1 MGTQTRPHR
10 IEIKLQ
16 PPPFV
21 SDNYIGFGL
30 YGRIALLRDDPS
42 RAFKFCERDNPAA
55 VQSIEQEKKILAI
68 LGGHPSII
76 EVHWTC
82 ELGLCFQYYPLGSL
96 RSYYKTVFPSLPES
110 ITRIRWCHQVVE
122 GVAFIHSKGI
132 VNNDIGA
139 RNILISSSMD
149 IKICDFGFA
158 TKAGEKVAC
167 VPEIRYARN
176 HLGPSHASFQD
187 DLFSVGSLFYEI
199 LTGTQPYQDI
209 ESTEV
214 YKRFESL
221 EFPPLDCMQPE
232 YFAEVIS
239 KCWNS
244 KYNAVDELQ
253 VDLNRF
259 AEYKVDDLP
268 PQNGDRVL
276 L

>member
-1 MGTQTRPHR
+1 MGTPSRR

-21 SDNYIGFGL
+21 STHYVGFGL
-30 YGRIALLRDDPS
+30 YGRIAFLRDDSS
-42 RAFKFCERDNPAA
+42 RVFKFCEPDNPAA
-55 VQSIEQEKKILAI
+55 VQSIEEEKKILEI
-68 LGGHPSII
+68 LGAHPSII
-76 EVHWTC
+76 EVHWTS
-82 ELGLCFQYYPLGSL
+82 ERGLCFEYYPLGSL
-96 RSYYKTVFPSLPES
+96 RSYYKSIFPSLPES
-110 ITRIRWCHQVVE
+110 IIRIRWCHQVVE

-158 TKAGEKVAC
+158 TKVGEEVLC

-176 HLGPSHASFQD
+176 HLPSSHACFAD

-199 LTGTQPYQDI
+199 LTGAQPFQDI

-214 YKRFESL
+214 HKRFESL
-221 EFPPLDCMQPE
+221 QFPPLGCIQPE

-239 KCWNS
+239 NCWNA
-244 KYNAVDELQ
+244 KYIVVGELQ
-253 VDLNRF
+253 VDL
-259 AEYKVDDLP
+259 EESKVDDLA
-268 PQNGDRVL
+268 PQNGAIEFIR
-276 L
+276 